1 MKNRKVN
8 YAYYEHSLVN
18 NLFELLEMKYKSNPD
33 DIAFSY
39 HENNLKINKTFKDV
53 YNEVLDL
60 SKYFYKNYKN
70 TNIGII
76 GENSY
81 NWIITYLAIII
92 SGNVA
97 VLYDKDIDFE
107 LLKKLIKTSD
117 TKAIY
122 YSKYYNEYIKD
133 MKIKS
138 FPLEDIYEYIKVSK
152 NAKNEYE
159 MDNDKTAC
167 IFFTSG
173 TTGIPKGVELTN
185 RNITYDIYA
194 ASSIFKPVKGVT
206 VSILPYHHAFG
217 LITAVLKPFYY
228 DMEIYIS
235 TSLMKVNKDF
245 EREKPTTL
253 FLVPAFIET
262 FYKRIWKSA
271 RKTGKDKK
279 LTRGIKISD
288 CLLKLGIDLR
298 KKLFKDILDSFG
310 GNLTYI
316 ICGGAYLDPK
326 YVTWFRSIGIEI
338 LNGYGI
344 TECSPVI
351 SVNRNEYYRDG
362 SVGQPVK
369 GIDVKIIDDEICV
382 KGPIVMKGYYKN
394 KKETEKV
401 LSSDGYFHTGDLGY
415 IDKDGFI
422 FITGRSK
429 NLIILS
435 NGENISPEVIE
446 EELLK
451 DEGVEEVV
459 VYEKDKHII
468 ASIYPSE
475 KFLNNQEY
483 FDNLIKSYNSDKPIN
498 HSIVQVKLRT
508 TEFIKNNN
516 RKILRNKVEEE
527 NEK

>member
-8 YAYYEHSLVN
+8 YPYYEHTLIN
-18 NLFELLEMKYKSNPD
+18 NLYELIEMKFKNNPD

-39 HENNLKINKTFKDV
+39 QENNLKISKTFKDV

-81 NWIITYLAIII
+81 KWIITYLAIII
-92 SGNVA
+92 SGNIA
-97 VLYDKDIDFE
+97 ILYDKDVEFE

-117 TKAIY
+117 TKVIY
-122 YSKYYNEYIKD
+122 YSKNYNGYIKD

-138 FPLEDIYEYIKVSK
+138 FTLDNMYEYIESGKK
-152 NAKNEYE
+152 YQNKYKIN
-159 MDNDKTAC
+159 DNKTAC

-185 RNITYDIYA
+185 KSIAYDIYS
-194 ASSIFKPVKGVT
+194 ASSIFKPTRGLT
-206 VSILPYHHAFG
+206 VSVLPYHHAFG

-228 DMEIYIS
+228 NMEIYICS
-235 TSLMKVNKDF
+235 SLMSTMKDF
-245 EREKPTTL
+245 KREKPTTL
-253 FLVPAFIET
+253 FLVPAFVEN
-262 FYKRIWKSA
+262 FYKQIWKSV

-279 LTRGIKISD
+279 LSKGIKLSN

-326 YVTWFRSIGIEI
+326 YIIWFRSVGIEI

-351 SVNRNEYYRDG
+351 SVNRNEFYRDG
-362 SVGQPVK
+362 SVGQPGRGVE
-369 GIDVKIIDDEICV
+369 VKIIDDEICV
-382 KGPIVMKGYYKN
+382 KSPIVMKGYYKN
-394 KKETEKV
+394 QKETEKV
-401 LSSDGYFHTGDLGY
+401 LTNDGYFHTGDLGY

-422 FITGRSK
+422 YITGRNK

-435 NGENISPEVIE
+435 NGENISPESIE
-446 EELLK
+446 KELLK
-451 DEGVEEVV
+451 DEGIEEVI

-475 KFLNNQEY
+475 KYLGNQKY
-483 FDNLIKSYNSDKPIN
+483 FDNLIKKYNSDK
-498 HSIVQVKLRT
+498 SIDHCISFVNLRT

-516 RKILRNKVEEE
+516 KKILRDKVEEE
-527 NEK
+527 YE